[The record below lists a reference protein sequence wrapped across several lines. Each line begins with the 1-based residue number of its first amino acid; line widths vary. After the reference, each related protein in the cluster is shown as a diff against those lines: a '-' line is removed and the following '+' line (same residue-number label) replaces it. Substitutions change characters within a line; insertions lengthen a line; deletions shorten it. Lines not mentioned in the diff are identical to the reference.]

1 MKIISYFLT
10 ATLFISCNQRP
21 STSEVAETKDTAV
34 NEGNADI
41 EEVKKI
47 NSLEDIKSAYSA
59 VLKKVDSGTMDS
71 VSFKYNCHDEKSGVI
86 TCFFDNGDLRMLKHS
101 YNEYSHN
108 EATDQYFVKDS
119 VLFFVFRKQLSWSF
133 DSNSPEEG
141 GTKDNITEKRFYLID
156 GQPVKCMEKHYVNYS
171 YAKENKAS
179 AATVNKE
186 TSCSS
191 IASVQEGYNKLL
203 DYVRNKKEDCLED
216 VK

>member
-10 ATLFISCNQRP
+10 AMLFISCNQRP
-21 STSEVAETKDTAV
+21 STSEVAETKDSLI
-34 NEGNADI
+34 NESNVEAM
-41 EEVKKI
+41 KQI

-59 VLKKVDSGTMDS
+59 VLKNVDSGTMDS
-71 VSFKYNCHDEKSGVI
+71 VSFKYNCYDEKSGVI
-86 TCFFDNGDLRMLKHS
+86 TCFFDKGDLRMLKHS

-119 VLFFVFRKQLSWSF
+119 VLFFVFKKQLSWSF

-156 GQPVKCMEKHYVNYS
+156 GQPVKCLEKRYVNYS
-171 YAKENKAS
+171 YDKKNDAS
-179 AATVNKE
+179 ATAVNKE

-191 IASVQEGYNKLL
+191 ITSVQEGCNKLL
-203 DYVRNKKEDCLED
+203 SYVKNKKEGCLED